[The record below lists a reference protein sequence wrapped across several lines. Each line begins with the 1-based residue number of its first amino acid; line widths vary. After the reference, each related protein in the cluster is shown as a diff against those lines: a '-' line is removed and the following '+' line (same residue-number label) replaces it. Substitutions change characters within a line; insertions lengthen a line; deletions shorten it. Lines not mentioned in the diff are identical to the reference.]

1 MGEKIPVNQIIE
13 GDCKEVLKTLPD
25 NYIDSIVTDPPYE
38 IGFMG
43 KKWDKQGIAYNILM
57 WKECLRV
64 LKPGGHLL
72 SFGGT
77 RTYHRMV
84 VAIEDAGFEIRDTIG
99 WVYGSGFPKSLN
111 IGKAIDKIQG
121 NKREKIGCEIRY
133 NEPSGI
139 VNVGQGN
146 RKLIKRII
154 TKGFS
159 KWEGWGT
166 ALKPAMELICMARK
180 PLSEKNVAE
189 NVLKWGTGGIN
200 IDKCRIGNE
209 KIIAHY
215 APKGTFAGGE
225 PRKSETNYY
234 YNQGRFPANLILD
247 GSEEVKKMF
256 PFDKS
261 KRRWRIGY
269 PGGKKFGGGEMKSN
283 VIGVWYGDSGSASR
297 FFKSCPFTEEDIY
310 HIYYCSKA
318 GKKERNMGDVFNGH
332 PAVKPLKLMEYLVLL
347 ITPPNGIVLDPFAGS
362 GTTLIAAKK
371 QGFRFIGIELEKEY
385 VEITKKRLS
394 VIPDKLL

>member
-1 MGEKIPVNQIIE
+1 MGGKIPVNQIIE
-13 GDCKEVLKTLPD
+13 GDCREILKTLP
-25 NYIDSIVTDPPYE
+25 NNSIDSIITDPPYE
-38 IGFMG
+38 LGFMG
-43 KKWDKQGIAYNILM
+43 KKWDKQGITFDVLM

-111 IGKAIDKIQG
+111 IGKAIDKIQRKSQVPCG
-121 NKREKIGCEIRY
+121 EKGKYTI
-133 NEPSGI
+133 
-139 VNVGQGN
+139 
-146 RKLIKRII
+146 
-154 TKGFS
+154 GFS

-166 ALKPAMELICMARK
+166 GLKPAMELICMARK
-180 PLSEKNVAE
+180 PLSEKNIAN

-200 IDKCRIGNE
+200 IDKCRIETDEETRRKKSGWQN
-209 KIIAHY
+209 KY
-215 APKGTFAGGE
+215 VGGCYDN
-225 PRKSETNYY
+225 KK
-234 YNQGRFPANLILD
+234 YNAFLLRPNNGRFPANLILD
-247 GSEEVKKMF
+247 GSEEVKKIF
-256 PFDKS
+256 PET
-261 KRRWRIGY
+261 
-269 PGGKKFGGGEMKSN
+269 KKNNFKPPSARLRKGHCLIPSTGKSN
-283 VIGVWYGDSGSASR
+283 APDNYGDSGSASR
-297 FFKSCPFTEEDIY
+297 FFKSCPFTEEDMY
-310 HIYYCSKA
+310 PIYYCSKA
-318 GKKERNMGDVFNGH
+318 SKKERNMGDIFNGH
-332 PAVKPLKLMEYLVLL
+332 PTVKPLKLMEYLVLL

-385 VEITKKRLS
+385 VEIAKKRLS